1 MALNDAIILAA
12 GRGTRMWPYGDTQPK
27 AALPI
32 ANTPLL
38 RHQIEILQ
46 GLGVERITVAA
57 GHFENTLRHIVAD
70 LDEAVEVVPV
80 SATRRTAG
88 TVDSLLE
95 ALGEGGPP
103 EECLIVYGDVLFFAE
118 DAQTL
123 LQRHGVHNSPATLL
137 LASMP
142 ADDPMSHVAAHLE
155 DDEVARIVARPRRT
169 AGEGEWRLAGLMAVR
184 REFFEYAE
192 ATPDH
197 LSCLE
202 VGIMPPAER
211 DLAETIHQ
219 ILRRG
224 ERLPA
229 VVARQTV
236 VDLDKPWD
244 ILEANS
250 AMLDYRATRLDQSD
264 FDDSAAVDPSVRFD
278 GPVVV
283 GPGAEIGPCV
293 RVYGPCW
300 IGANAKVTDGAMV
313 GAHSVI
319 GDEAI
324 VRQGCLIG
332 DHTAIGARCVV
343 GHGAEFSGVLMDG
356 AYSYHYGEY
365 WGVVGRNSDIG
376 AATVCGNL
384 RFDDQLTIHRVK
396 GRRQIPRTGANA
408 VYLGDFTRTGVNA
421 ILMPGVKVGPY
432 SVVGAGVILNED
444 VPNNTLIYPKQ
455 ELVTRPWGPELY
467 GG

>member
-1 MALNDAIILAA
+1 MSLTDAIILAA

-32 ANTPLL
+32 ANTPLI
-38 RHQIEILQ
+38 RHQIEVLR
-46 GLGVERITVAA
+46 GLGVKRITVAA
-57 GHFENTLRHIVAD
+57 DHLEKTMRHVVAD
-70 LDEAVEVVPV
+70 LEGVEVISVG
-80 SATRRTAG
+80 ATRG

-95 ALGEGGPP
+95 ALGEGDPP
-103 EECLIVYGDVLFFAE
+103 EQCLIVYGDVLFFAE

-123 LQRHGVHNSPATLL
+123 LQRHGAHGGPATLF
-137 LASMP
+137 LAPMP
-142 ADDPMSHVAAHLE
+142 ADDPMPHVAAHLE
-155 DDEVARIVARPRRT
+155 DDEVARVVARPR
-169 AGEGEWRLAGLMAVR
+169 EGEWRLAGVMAVR
-184 REFFEYAE
+184 REFFKHAE
-192 ATPDH
+192 TTPNY

-202 VGIMPPAER
+202 VGIMPAAER

-219 ILRRG
+219 ILRKG

-229 VVARQTV
+229 VIARQAV
-236 VDLDKPWD
+236 VDLDKPWH
-244 ILEANS
+244 ILEATS
-250 AMLDYRATRLDQSD
+250 AMLDYRAARLKQSD
-264 FDDSAAVDPSVRFD
+264 FDASAAVDPSVRFD

-293 RVYGPCW
+293 RIYGPCW

-313 GAHSVI
+313 GTRSVI
-319 GDEAI
+319 GDEAT

-365 WGVVGRNSDIG
+365 WGVVGRNADLG

-396 GRRQIPRTGANA
+396 GRREIPRTGANA
-408 VYLGDFTRTGVNA
+408 AYLGDFTRTGVNA

-444 VPNNTLIYPKQ
+444 LPNNTLIYAKQ
-455 ELVTRPWGPELY
+455 ELVTRPWGPEKY